1 MPTATKTI
9 TPEIGMSATYFIGS
23 DAYHEIVVDVTR
35 NGKSVLTLH
44 ADRVLGGVSL
54 ADWNEMPQGIRSMRA
69 RKAWIDLLAS
79 VVENSDNETE
89 AMWTIQRIRN
99 SGSYTLR
106 KSGEYLKKGTNFG
119 WLKLN
124 SQYSYL
130 DPSF

>member
-1 MPTATKTI
+1 METATKTN

-35 NGKSVLTLH
+35 NGKSVLTLS

-79 VVENSDNETE
+79 VVENSDDDTE
-89 AMWTIQRIRN
+89 AMWKTHRIRN

-106 KSGEYLKKGTNFG
+106 KSGEFFKKGTNFG